1 MATILVLLAF
11 LELALCA
18 LLKSG
23 PNGEDGLSPNDD
35 YMQMAL
41 HHNEIESFSR
51 KRQSG
56 SPVYTEGLSS
66 SYFVNVTFGS
76 NNQTIPLLLDT
87 GSHVTWVNP
96 NCSKTSD
103 NSTRAK
109 AKCFGQPRYDPFD
122 SATPKMQEKLYP
134 DAVPYKHR
142 LGFTAYKVPCDAPLG
157 TFNYTFGSC
166 TIKVSF
172 LASLWKDPTN
182 GQCTFGFTLGP
193 QDEGTTPYILANSFM
208 RDAYMVFDRDNDEI
222 WIGESPNCG
231 SEIVPFGKGK
241 DAAPRVP
248 GCEAK
253 SEPGPTKSGYANL
266 PPLAASNEEY
276 ME

>member
-1 MATILVLLAF
+1 MANILVLLAF

-41 HHNEIESFSR
+41 HHNEIKSFSR

-66 SYFVNVTFGS
+66 SYFVNV
-76 NNQTIPLLLDT
+76 
-87 GSHVTWVNP
+87 NP
-96 NCSKTSD
+96 GCSKTSD

-109 AKCFGQPRYDPFD
+109 AKCFAYYRANLTNIGITLPNKTNVEFDPSMWRKNKTSLPVIFD
-122 SATPKMQEKLYP
+122 MGTPTNLLPNNLYFVIGELYL

-142 LGFTAYKVPCDAPLG
+142 LGFTAYKAPCDAPLG
-157 TFNYTFGSC
+157 TFDYTFGSC

-172 LASLWKDPTN
+172 LDSL
-182 GQCTFGFTLGP
+182 
-193 QDEGTTPYILANSFM
+193 
-208 RDAYMVFDRDNDEI
+208 
-222 WIGESPNCG
+222 
-231 SEIVPFGKGK
+231 
-241 DAAPRVP
+241 
-248 GCEAK
+248 
-253 SEPGPTKSGYANL
+253 
-266 PPLAASNEEY
+266 
-276 ME
+276 

>member
-41 HHNEIESFSR
+41 HHNEIKSFSR

-56 SPVYTEGLSS
+56 SPVYTKGLSS

-87 GSHVTWVNP
+87 GSPVTWPRPKCRRVPSHNYRANLTHIGITLP
-96 NCSKTSD
+96 NKTHVEFDPSMWRKNKTSL
-103 NSTRAK
+103 
-109 AKCFGQPRYDPFD
+109 PVIFD
-122 SATPKMQEKLYP
+122 MGTPTNLLPNNLYFAIGELYP

-172 LASLWKDPTN
+172 LASL
-182 GQCTFGFTLGP
+182 
-193 QDEGTTPYILANSFM
+193 
-208 RDAYMVFDRDNDEI
+208 
-222 WIGESPNCG
+222 
-231 SEIVPFGKGK
+231 
-241 DAAPRVP
+241 
-248 GCEAK
+248 
-253 SEPGPTKSGYANL
+253 
-266 PPLAASNEEY
+266 
-276 ME
+276 

>member
-1 MATILVLLAF
+1 MANILVLLAF

-41 HHNEIESFSR
+41 HHNEIKSFSR

-56 SPVYTEGLSS
+56 SPVYTKGLSS

-87 GSHVTWVNP
+87 GSPVTWVNP

-122 SATPKMQEKLYP
+122 SATPKMQESSYYRANLTHIGITLPNKTHVEFDPSMWRKNKTSLPVIFDMGTPTNLLPNNLYFAIGELYP

-172 LASLWKDPTN
+172 LASL
-182 GQCTFGFTLGP
+182 
-193 QDEGTTPYILANSFM
+193 
-208 RDAYMVFDRDNDEI
+208 
-222 WIGESPNCG
+222 
-231 SEIVPFGKGK
+231 
-241 DAAPRVP
+241 
-248 GCEAK
+248 
-253 SEPGPTKSGYANL
+253 
-266 PPLAASNEEY
+266 
-276 ME
+276 